1 MKKELSVQRNMKK
14 RQILERMWNNRFLY
28 LLLLPSVAYIIFF
41 NYIPFNGV
49 KIAFQNYN
57 IFSPELSEWV
67 GLDNFKQIFSNS
79 EIYVTIWNTLLLSL
93 LTLVTEF
100 PITIIFALLIN
111 EVTSSG
117 FKKTVQTISYLPH
130 FLSWISVI
138 GIATALYSRDGLI
151 NNLISMITGSTTPI
165 LFMSEQWFFI
175 PDVIILSIWKEMG
188 WGSILYLAA
197 ITGVDESL
205 YEAAMLDGAG
215 RLKQVWHIT
224 LPSILPTIVI
234 MLIWRIGGLLGS
246 NFELVYGLQNP
257 FINFEVISTFIYK
270 RGIAG
275 GDYAISTAYGL
286 FNGVVNAI
294 LLILAN
300 YFAKKTTEVGI
311 F

>member
-286 FNGVVNAI
+286 NLDFISFLTALSEI
-294 LLILAN
+294 KASPE
-300 YFAKKTTEVGI
+300 TI
-311 F
+311 FPI

>member
-138 GIATALYSRDGLI
+138 GIATALYSRDGHI
-151 NNLISMITGSTTPI
+151 NNIGVVLPVIILIK
-165 LFMSEQWFFI
+165 LFMSPSLEYNAVAI
-175 PDVIILSIWKEMG
+175 PMTDIHDRKCG
-188 WGSILYLAA
+188 
-197 ITGVDESL
+197 
-205 YEAAMLDGAG
+205 
-215 RLKQVWHIT
+215 K
-224 LPSILPTIVI
+224 
-234 MLIWRIGGLLGS
+234 
-246 NFELVYGLQNP
+246 
-257 FINFEVISTFIYK
+257 
-270 RGIAG
+270 
-275 GDYAISTAYGL
+275 
-286 FNGVVNAI
+286 
-294 LLILAN
+294 
-300 YFAKKTTEVGI
+300 
-311 F
+311 

>member
-1 MKKELSVQRNMKK
+1 MKKELGTQRYKPGKLMLAK
-14 RQILERMWNNRFLY
+14 IWNDRFLY
-28 LLLLPSVAYIIFF
+28 LLLLPSVVYILFF
-41 NYIPFNGV
+41 SYVPFNGV
-49 KIAFQNYN
+49 KIAFQNYD
-57 IFSPELSEWV
+57 IFNPELSKWV
-67 GLDNFKQIFSNS
+67 GLRNFKQIFS
-79 EIYVTIWNTLLLSL
+79 EKGIYITIWNTLLLSL
-93 LTLVTEF
+93 LTLITEF

-117 FKKTVQTISYLPH
+117 FKKVVQTISYLPH

-138 GIATALYSRDGLI
+138 GIATSLCARDGVI
-151 NNLISMITGSTTPI
+151 NNLICLITGRTEPI

-175 PDVIILSIWKEMG
+175 PNVIILSIWKEMG
-188 WGSILYLAA
+188 WGSIIYLAA
-197 ITGVDESL
+197 IAGVDESL

-215 RLKQVWHIT
+215 RLKQVWYVT
-224 LPSILPTIVI
+224 LPCILPTIVI

-257 FINFEVISTFIYK
+257 FIDFEVISTFIYK

-275 GDYAISTAYGL
+275 GDYSISTAYGL

-294 LLILAN
+294 LLLLAN
-300 YFAKKTTEVGI
+300 YFAKKSTEVGI